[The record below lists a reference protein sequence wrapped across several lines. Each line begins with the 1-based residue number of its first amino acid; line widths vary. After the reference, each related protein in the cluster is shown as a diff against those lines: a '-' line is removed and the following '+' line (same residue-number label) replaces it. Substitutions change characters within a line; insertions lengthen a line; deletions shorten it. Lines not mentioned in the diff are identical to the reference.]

1 MILVMSLGPGPTP
14 RKFSSPSAGLRY
26 KVLTLP
32 GEFEL
37 STPKGV
43 EAFSSDGF
51 YAIRGRSRNWQ
62 IFWRQLPAKVS
73 FNG

>member
-1 MILVMSLGPGPTP
+1 MILDMSTGPGPTSL
-14 RKFSSPSAGLRY
+14 RTFSSPSAGLRY

-51 YAIRGRSRNWQ
+51 YAIRGRSRNWES
-62 IFWRQLPAKVS
+62 W
-73 FNG
+73 